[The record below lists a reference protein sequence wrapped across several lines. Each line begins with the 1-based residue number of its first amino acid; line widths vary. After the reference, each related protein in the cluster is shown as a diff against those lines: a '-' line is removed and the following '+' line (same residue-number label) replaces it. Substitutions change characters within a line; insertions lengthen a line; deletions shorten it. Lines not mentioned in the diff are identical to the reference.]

1 MDLGRFEISKGPSNR
16 GGLDLG
22 LFSKSNQPS
31 RRGGLDL
38 GPAGPPE
45 ALPLA
50 EREVSHGVDRLAS
63 GLRAYC
69 VLVVCARLEITT
81 SGGPVNFTPE
91 NSLHPPSVAAWRVWV
106 GEGLKEEI
114 DSGERGPWRRAVVSS
129 ESRGVA
135 GIKTAWQTFHFNVA
149 DVLNWSPVRVMR
161 GLCF

>member
-1 MDLGRFEISKGPSNR
+1 MLGRFEISKGPSNG

-22 LFSKSNQPS
+22 LFGKSNQPS

-91 NSLHPPSVAAWRVWV
+91 NSSTPSLSCRLACM
-106 GEGLKEEI
+106 G
-114 DSGERGPWRRAVVSS
+114 WRRSQG
-129 ESRGVA
+129 R
-135 GIKTAWQTFHFNVA
+135 
-149 DVLNWSPVRVMR
+149 DR
-161 GLCF
+161 